1 MTPPPKYR
9 QSKPVGRQPPDVR
22 FVARADDHEIALIVP
37 PPTLAPQQS
46 AEPFVRLRFI
56 SAHVEVVL
64 TLAEVASLSHSVEQL
79 WDYLRQE
86 QARRAHHP

>member
-9 QSKPVGRQPPDVR
+9 QSKRVGRPPPDVR
-22 FVARADDHEIALIVP
+22 FMARAGDHEIALIP
-37 PPTLAPQQS
+37 APQQS
-46 AEPFVRLRFI
+46 AEPFVRLRFR
-56 SAHVEVVL
+56 STHVEVVL
-64 TLAEVASLSHSVEQL
+64 TLAEVATLSHSLEQM